1 MKTNE
6 KLQKKNDKL
15 KKKADKADE
24 IIQKV
29 KCLKK
34 SFQTETETDNL
45 NKEEQNSSKK
55 RKIHKKDEDILFFK
69 NLQKELIEFTQIF
82 AQKHIFKSNPK
93 VGRKRFFKNVFYSGF
108 SNSNYK
114 IKSLISSVHCT
125 VHIMFW
131 KLSSISVQ
139 LL

>member
-69 NLQKELIEFTQIF
+69 NLQKELIEFTSIF
-82 AQKHIFKSNPK
+82 AQKYIFKSNPK

-108 SNSNYK
+108 S
-114 IKSLISSVHCT
+114 T
-125 VHIMFW
+125 
-131 KLSSISVQ
+131 
-139 LL
+139 